1 MTTGDVTAL
10 LARLDAMD
18 RERREARDETARALK
33 ELRQEMRAMR
43 DELVARLDNEA
54 DRVSKL
60 ELARA
65 EDVGE
70 RRGRGGVVRLVV
82 ATSSIAAAV
91 SAVIWAVIDHT

>member
-10 LARLDAMD
+10 LTRLDAMD

-33 ELRQEMRAMR
+33 ELRDEIRQMR
-43 DELVARLDNEA
+43 DALEG
-54 DRVSKL
+54 RVGAL

-70 RRGRGGVVRLVV
+70 RKGRAGVGRIV
-82 ATSSIAAAV
+82 AAAAGVAAAV
-91 SAVIWAVIDHT
+91 SGAIWALIDHL